1 MRKFIQIVDGKP
13 HQHPVLE
20 SNMRMAFPKIDLD
33 NLPQQWA
40 EFIRVPVPKIGVY
53 EIYQGVDYQWVD
65 GKVQDVHL
73 VRQMIESERQEKI
86 QFVKN
91 QWASGGGFAS
101 WVFNEDICDFEPPI
115 PYPEGDEIFVW
126 DEKTLSWIR
135 PVQVA

>member
-20 SNMRMAFPKIDLD
+20 SNMRMVFPKIDLD

-40 EFIRVPVPKIGVY
+40 EFIRVPAPKIGVY